1 MTATGESF
9 TKKKLELTVTLGTG
23 TFGAQVGSTVTLK
36 DLRMFADISAPCGES
51 MGALHL
57 RVYGLTQ
64 SMMNQLTVIGPINQV
79 KEKNEVLLAAGD
91 DSGLTSVFQGTIFS
105 AWADY
110 SSAPDVPFNII
121 AYVGMGLA
129 IKPVDALSYVGSA
142 NVADIMKTI
151 AGGANLAFVNDGVSV
166 QLVNPYFPGTA
177 LQQIKSCAYAAQ
189 INYKIEFG
197 KLTIWPKGGVVA
209 ADGIPL
215 IAPETG
221 MVGYPALSSQGM
233 TVKSEFTPKVVL
245 GGEIQVKSSLPMAN
259 GKFNVFNYVHN
270 LSSEAP
276 GGPWFTT
283 IDCYPQNI

>member
-1 MTATGESF
+1 VTDSF
-9 TKKKLELTVTLGTG
+9 SKKKLELTITLGTG
-23 TFGAQVGSTVTLK
+23 TFGAQVGSTVTLS

-57 RVYGLTQ
+57 RVFGLTQ
-64 SMMNQLTVIGPINQV
+64 SMMNQMTVIGPFGQV
-79 KEKNEVLLAAGD
+79 KEKNEVLLSAGD
-91 DSGLTSVFQGTIFS
+91 DSGMTVVFQGTIFS

-110 SSAPDVPFNII
+110 SGAPEVPFNVI

-129 IKPVDALSYVGSA
+129 VKPVNALSYPGSA
-142 NVADIMKTI
+142 DASDIMKTI
-151 AGGANLAFVNDGVSV
+151 AESAGLGFVNSGVSV
-166 QLVNPYFPGTA
+166 QLSNPYFPGTA
-177 LQQIKSCAYAAQ
+177 WQQLKACARAAQ

-197 KLTIWPKGGVVA
+197 KLTIWPKGA
-209 ADGIPL
+209 AVTGSEIPL

-221 MVGYPALSSQGM
+221 MVGYPAMSSQGL
-233 TVKSEFTPKVVL
+233 TVKSLFTPHIVL
-245 GGEIQVKSSLPMAN
+245 GGEIQLKSSLGQGA
-259 GKFNVFNYVHN
+259 FNVFNYIHN

>member
-1 MTATGESF
+1 MTDSF
-9 TKKKLELTVTLGTG
+9 SKKKLELTITLGTG
-23 TFGAQVGSTVTLK
+23 TFGAQVGSTVTLS

-57 RVYGLTQ
+57 RVFGLTQ
-64 SMMNQLTVIGPINQV
+64 SMMNQMTVIGPFGQV
-79 KEKNEVLLAAGD
+79 KEKNEVLLSAGD
-91 DSGLTSVFQGTIFS
+91 DSGMTVVFQGTIFS

-110 SSAPDVPFNII
+110 SGAPEVPFNVI

-129 IKPVDALSYVGSA
+129 VKPVNALSYPGSA
-142 NVADIMKTI
+142 DASDIMKTI
-151 AGGANLAFVNDGVSV
+151 AESAGLGFVNSGVSV
-166 QLVNPYFPGTA
+166 QLSNPYFPGTA
-177 LQQIKSCAYAAQ
+177 WQQLKACARAAQ

-197 KLTIWPKGGVVA
+197 KLTIWPKGA
-209 ADGIPL
+209 AVTGSEIPL

-221 MVGYPALSSQGM
+221 MVGYPAMSSQGL
-233 TVKSEFTPKVVL
+233 TVKSLFTPHIVL
-245 GGEIQVKSSLPMAN
+245 GGEIQLKSSLGQGA
-259 GKFNVFNYVHN
+259 FNVFNYIHN

>member
-1 MTATGESF
+1 MSDSF
-9 TKKKLELTVTLGTG
+9 TKKRLELTITLGTG
-23 TFGAQVGSTVTLK
+23 TFGAQVGGTVTLS

-64 SMMNQLTVIGPINQV
+64 SMMNQLTVIGPINQI

-91 DSGLTSVFQGTIFS
+91 ANGMTTVFQGTVFS

-110 SSAPDVPFNII
+110 GSAPDVPFNII

-129 IKPVDALSYVGSA
+129 IKPVDALSYTGAASVS
-142 NVADIMKTI
+142 DIMKAI
-151 AGGANLAFVNDGVSV
+151 ADAASLTFVNDGVSV
-166 QLVNPYFPGTA
+166 QLANPYFSGTA
-177 LQQIKSCAYAAQ
+177 WQQLKACARAAQ
-189 INYKIEFG
+189 INYKVEFG
-197 KLTIWPKGGVVA
+197 KLTIWPKGQAVSS
-209 ADGIPL
+209 DGTPQIS
-215 IAPETG
+215 PESG

-233 TVKSEFTPKVVL
+233 TVKSEFTPKIVL
-245 GGEIQVKSSLPMAN
+245 GGAINVKSSLPMAN
-259 GKFNVFNYVHN
+259 GTFNVFNYVHN